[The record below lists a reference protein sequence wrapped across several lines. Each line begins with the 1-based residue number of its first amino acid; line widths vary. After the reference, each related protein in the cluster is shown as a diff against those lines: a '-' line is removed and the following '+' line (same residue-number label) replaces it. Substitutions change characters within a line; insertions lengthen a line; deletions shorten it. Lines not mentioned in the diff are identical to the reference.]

1 MQEHLYGHFSSPGHA
16 EFLNDVSATLIE
28 KADRSDPKKRDEYW
42 MKILKTM
49 TPYVLWY
56 FTEENV

>member
-1 MQEHLYGHFSSPGHA
+1 MQEHLYGHFSSPGHT
-16 EFLNDVSATLIE
+16 EFPNDVSATLIK
-28 KADRSDPKKRDEYW
+28 KADRSDLKKRDEYW